1 MLQLR
6 DQRWQFVHDKLRDQ
20 LLDDLGAER
29 RRALHRH
36 VAEALERERA
46 TRAVPMA
53 TLAHHWSEAG
63 EPSKERPYAE
73 QAGIEALESGA
84 SREAVEYFTR
94 VVELLEGEPPA
105 AEIASS
111 KPRGHAGRFD
121 PNANIDPDSDAFQ
134 RGAIETKLCEA
145 YFRLGDLEACRAHG
159 TRALALFGQRHP
171 RSSLGWLAAM
181 LQQIALRSAQSLW
194 PSRRRDVERA
204 RRIAPEVVR
213 AHSRLVEASF
223 YQLRLVPIVWS
234 SLRVINHSE
243 PAGPSPDL
251 ARGYHAI
258 GVLAALSHIGPLADR
273 WQGRAVQI
281 AEQTGSPYDVAWLL
295 SRISVADLS
304 LCKWDRSDSMIEQA
318 LQLADDLGDLRL
330 WEECRHVTATG
341 AKYTARYDR
350 ALTLYRDR
358 HRSGRASGNR
368 QTASWDL
375 IGQAEVLARIGSH
388 EEALRLTKEAAALLD
403 EEAFKSET
411 IMVLG
416 ASALASLGAGD
427 RASAYQAADHALE
440 LLGGNK
446 PIAHWLLQPMGEIA
460 EVALSSWEHA
470 LAERQAPDVIRAGAA
485 RSQQACAML
494 RRLARVIPIAAPSA
508 VLWEGLRSWHAGRKR
523 HAMRLWQRALVL
535 AESAD
540 TPYEGA
546 RAHFEI
552 GRHLC
557 AGDPERA
564 RHLRVA
570 HEAFSRLG
578 CVTNAEAARAAL
590 EAPKAP

>member
-1 MLQLR
+1 MASFGRVARTRPECPRR
-6 DQRWQFVHDKLRDQ
+6 DAFRSLP
-20 LLDDLGAER
+20 
-29 RRALHRH
+29 
-36 VAEALERERA
+36 A
-46 TRAVPMA
+46 TV
-53 TLAHHWSEAG
+53 AHHWNEAG

-84 SREAVEYFTR
+84 SREAVVYFTR

-159 TRALALFGQRHP
+159 TRALALFGQGHP

-304 LCKWDRSDSMIEQA
+304 LCKWDRSDAMIERA

-341 AKYTARYDR
+341 AKYRAQYDR
-350 ALTLYRDR
+350 VACGPETSRNAPLAADPRARRVGSHAIRGRARPLRDRATSGRRGSRARSPPSRRPRGLQPSRLPHQRRGNSGSAGRTEGALTLADVAPIARPARRDR
-358 HRSGRASGNR
+358 VQFPGEAKRCMPIETRA
-368 QTASWDL
+368 
-375 IGQAEVLARIGSH
+375 
-388 EEALRLTKEAAALLD
+388 
-403 EEAFKSET
+403 
-411 IMVLG
+411 
-416 ASALASLGAGD
+416 
-427 RASAYQAADHALE
+427 
-440 LLGGNK
+440 
-446 PIAHWLLQPMGEIA
+446 
-460 EVALSSWEHA
+460 
-470 LAERQAPDVIRAGAA
+470 
-485 RSQQACAML
+485 
-494 RRLARVIPIAAPSA
+494 
-508 VLWEGLRSWHAGRKR
+508 
-523 HAMRLWQRALVL
+523 
-535 AESAD
+535 
-540 TPYEGA
+540 
-546 RAHFEI
+546 
-552 GRHLC
+552 
-557 AGDPERA
+557 
-564 RHLRVA
+564 
-570 HEAFSRLG
+570 
-578 CVTNAEAARAAL
+578 
-590 EAPKAP
+590 